1 MNGFRPGCQYPLT
14 CVQNDIIELP
24 QLSASTTFDDAC
36 ASVLE
41 YLRTAVPMGL
51 WSVSRH
57 TDGKQLHLAV
67 QDSAYG
73 KVAGDSHRWS
83 DSMCQYMVTGAG
95 PQIAPDVEKVDVYA
109 TAGVR
114 DELQIGAYVGLPL
127 LQADG
132 TVFGTLCGLDQVP
145 QPPELA
151 QHGPLLQIL
160 AQLLSTILQADLQRT
175 DAQRLAERAAMDAE
189 TDVMTGLYN
198 RRGWE
203 RFLSA
208 EEARYRRFGQTGSV
222 IILDLDS
229 LKQVNDQYGHDQG
242 DEHIRQA
249 ARAIRETTRAADIVA
264 RLGGD
269 EFGIL
274 AAHTES
280 DQAEH
285 LVRRLHARLVE
296 VGTPGSIGYAP
307 YTIISGFPGAWQSA
321 DAAMY
326 EQKRA
331 RRAGSGAAPTTPPG
345 PGT

>member
-1 MNGFRPGCQYPLT
+1 M
-14 CVQNDIIELP
+14 
-24 QLSASTTFDDAC
+24 
-36 ASVLE
+36 LE

-57 TDGKQLHLAV
+57 SDGRQLHLAV
-67 QDSAYG
+67 RDTAYG
-73 KVAGDSHRWS
+73 KVAGDSHLWS
-83 DSMCQYMVTGAG
+83 DSMCQYMVVGAG
-95 PQIAPDVEKVDVYA
+95 PQIAPDVDEVPAYA
-109 TAGVR
+109 SAGVR
-114 DELQIGAYVGLPL
+114 EDLQIGAYVGLPL

-132 TVFGTLCGLDQVP
+132 TVFGTLCGLDQAP

-175 DAQRLAERAAMDAE
+175 DAQRLAERAAMEAE

-203 RFLSA
+203 RFLTA
-208 EEARYRRFGQTGSV
+208 EEARYRRFGESGSI

-229 LKQVNDQYGHDQG
+229 LKLVNDRYGHDQG

-274 AAHTES
+274 AAHTDSE
-280 DQAEH
+280 QAQH
-285 LVRRLHARLVE
+285 LVDRLQAQLAR
-296 VGTPGSIGYAP
+296 VGTPGSIGHAP
-307 YTIISGFPGAWQSA
+307 YTIISGFPGAWQTA

-331 RRAGSGAAPTTPPG
+331 RRASPG
-345 PGT
+345 QVPMPSPADPAR